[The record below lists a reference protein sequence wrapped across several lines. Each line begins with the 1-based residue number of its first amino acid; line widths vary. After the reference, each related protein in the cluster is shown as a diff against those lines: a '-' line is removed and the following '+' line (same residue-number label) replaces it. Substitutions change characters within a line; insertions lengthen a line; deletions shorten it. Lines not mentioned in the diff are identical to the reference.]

1 MDFLEVRSLVNQSVY
16 EALERTL
23 PTRYC
28 PQCRTETPMAL
39 TETYLEDEENIPY
52 RKFFRCLGC
61 LSLFEEKIERV
72 DSLPV
77 VEEKTLEA

>member
-1 MDFLEVRSLVNQSVY
+1 MDFSEVRSVVNQTVY
-16 EALERTL
+16 GALDRAM

-28 PQCRTETPMAL
+28 PQCKTETPMAL
-39 TETYLEDEENIPY
+39 IETYTEEDITVRS

-61 LSLFEEKIERV
+61 LSLFEEKIEKV

-77 VEEKTLEA
+77 VEQKALED